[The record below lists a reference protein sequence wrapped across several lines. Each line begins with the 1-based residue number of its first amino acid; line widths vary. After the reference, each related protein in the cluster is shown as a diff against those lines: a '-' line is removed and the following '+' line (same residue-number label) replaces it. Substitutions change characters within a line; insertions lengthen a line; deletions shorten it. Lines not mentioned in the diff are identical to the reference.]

1 LDFSGA
7 VAKSTIMKMISTPR
21 AASGFNL
28 QTTNRCM
35 IEAGRRTYRAIG
47 SALTLAARLMKTPA
61 YLRYAIFGII
71 FLISGCAGS
80 SGIIQLSNNT
90 YMVSRTSA
98 AGAFADMSNLKAS
111 VIREAN
117 QFAESK
123 GKVAVAKA
131 SHETI
136 PAHGFPSY
144 EYQFILLDKNDP
156 RANDVSLL
164 PRPDVVI
171 QKTENI
177 KNDSPAPTA
186 PIIPADLYNELMK
199 LDDLR
204 KRGILTDAEFEAQ
217 KQKLLGESR

>member
-1 LDFSGA
+1 
-7 VAKSTIMKMISTPR
+7 
-21 AASGFNL
+21 
-28 QTTNRCM
+28 
-35 IEAGRRTYRAIG
+35 
-47 SALTLAARLMKTPA
+47 
-61 YLRYAIFGII
+61 
-71 FLISGCAGS
+71 
-80 SGIIQLSNNT
+80 
-90 YMVSRTSA
+90 
-98 AGAFADMSNLKAS
+98 
-111 VIREAN
+111 
-117 QFAESK
+117 
-123 GKVAVAKA
+123 
-131 SHETI
+131 
-136 PAHGFPSY
+136 
-144 EYQFILLDKNDP
+144 LLDKNDP